1 MERKLQYKH
10 LDLKGLREKCGI
22 DFAHYT
28 FKKGMCSCCYGPSD
42 FPARYWHKG
51 IVRNVATDNVS
62 YILFKNADNGS
73 GRVTKNDYL
82 SDKRHIY
89 IAWKLSDE
97 QLDAVCAELEA
108 QVGTE
113 FDVIK
118 PKSDMFCIELRRK
131 DLNET

>member
-1 MERKLQYKH
+1 MERKLQYKD

-42 FPARYWHKG
+42 FPAKYWHKG
-51 IVRNVATDNVS
+51 IVKEDTIENVS

-73 GRVTKNDYL
+73 GRVTRNNYL
-82 SDKRHIY
+82 SDKKHIY

-97 QLDAVCAELEA
+97 QLDDVCRELEN
-108 QVGTE
+108 QVGSE

-118 PKSDMFCIELRRK
+118 PESNMYCIELKRK
-131 DLNET
+131 DVVDD